1 MPLLPSNSCQSTE
14 RTINKKHNH
23 SGCVIYLWRA
33 QQDCKFPTRCV
44 GLLSPRKIQTASVAC
59 FHQLSAPNL
68 CSRPTGTHDKQK
80 PDRGGRFFIYGA
92 PSRTRTCNPQ
102 IRNLLLYPIEPWA
115 HIAFILIEF
124 CAFFKSDFIQKNIAV
139 AGGIFE
145 CPERKERRKRNG
157 HSKLVKNV
165 WGPKV
170 QRRENVGG
178 SLNPQG
184 PNPTTLSSKSNG
196 LILLTNRNVIHFIWF
211 VKYFCQKFFLL
222 NFCG

>member
-1 MPLLPSNSCQSTE
+1 ML
-14 RTINKKHNH
+14 
-23 SGCVIYLWRA
+23 
-33 QQDCKFPTRCV
+33 
-44 GLLSPRKIQTASVAC
+44 
-59 FHQLSAPNL
+59 
-68 CSRPTGTHDKQK
+68 
-80 PDRGGRFFIYGA
+80 FIYGA

-115 HIAFILIEF
+115 HITFILIEF

-196 LILLTNRNVIHFIWF
+196 LILLTNRNVIHFIRF
-211 VKYFCQKFFLL
+211 VK
-222 NFCG
+222 

>member
-1 MPLLPSNSCQSTE
+1 MVVL
-14 RTINKKHNH
+14 
-23 SGCVIYLWRA
+23 
-33 QQDCKFPTRCV
+33 
-44 GLLSPRKIQTASVAC
+44 
-59 FHQLSAPNL
+59 
-68 CSRPTGTHDKQK
+68 
-80 PDRGGRFFIYGA
+80 FIYGA
-92 PSRTRTCNPQ
+92 PSRTVNSQHDVLGPFRRVRFKLRRWLVFINFRLRTCVLVQLGHTINKNPTVGVGFLFMARPAGLEPATHRLEICCSIQ
-102 IRNLLLYPIEPWA
+102 LSHGRND
-115 HIAFILIEF
+115 AFILIEF
-124 CAFFKSDFIQKNIAV
+124 CAFFKSDFIQKNISV

-196 LILLTNRNVIHFIWF
+196 LILLTNRNVIHFIQF
-211 VKYFCQKFFLL
+211 VK
-222 NFCG
+222 